1 MSRLRLHDDARG
13 EPKSCRPHTIRE
25 KGEKKRETERASE
38 RERKRKEKE
47 KKKKKLRKLAFLKF
61 TLFNIGRTSL
71 RVGGERR

>member
-1 MSRLRLHDDARG
+1 MMTH
-13 EPKSCRPHTIRE
+13 
-25 KGEKKRETERASE
+25 RASRRAVAPIRLE
-38 RERKRKEKE
+38 RRERKRERQRERAREREREK